1 MGCSSPKATNIASEP
16 QAHAPGIHNGS
27 SSSSKAPAKMEAWS
41 GVMAQETGTAVPQQT
56 APSLQEQIISAI
68 APTENKSG
76 AVSASDSQEKEDKVL
91 EVVAIVK
98 KGRRRSDGNLLAV
111 ASLEPEET
119 PVLTT
124 PKRRASLESKSS
136 LGSGLGFDEKPSP
149 TKTRRSSVGA
159 VPSIEQGLGS
169 SPKTMGRRRSETS
182 ALAVGGGLAALTQ
195 FSTAQSDPESSQL
208 EGGKSPLGRR
218 RSLQALVTTGNAASL
233 LKQAVAPPTEGE
245 TVEDEEE
252 APKPALGRRRSL
264 ESLVAFGSQGARPLA
279 PPSTSIGTDSTNS
292 VNTVD
297 SSSKRQGT
305 SNQLG
310 KRRLS
315 ANQIFGDKPIQRGNT
330 AGLGRQQSIKDAVR
344 RNSQADF

>member
-1 MGCSSPKATNIASEP
+1 
-16 QAHAPGIHNGS
+16 
-27 SSSSKAPAKMEAWS
+27 MEAWS
-41 GVMAQETGTAVPQQT
+41 GVMAQETGAAVPQQT
-56 APSLQEQIISAI
+56 APSVQEQIIAAI

-91 EVVAIVK
+91 EVVAVVK
-98 KGRRRSDGNLLAV
+98 KGGRRSDGDLLAV
-111 ASLEPEET
+111 ANLEPEET

-124 PKRRASLESKSS
+124 PKRSASLESKSS

-159 VPSIEQGLGS
+159 VPLIEQGLGS

-208 EGGKSPLGRR
+208 EGGKPSLGRR

-245 TVEDEEE
+245 TEEDEEE

-264 ESLVAFGSQGARPLA
+264 ESLVAFGPQGSRPLVTS
-279 PPSTSIGTDSTNS
+279 STSIGFDRFDSTNS
-292 VNTVD
+292 ANTVD

-315 ANQIFGDKPIQRGNT
+315 ANQIVGDKPFQRGNT